1 MAIELSGS
9 TYSET
14 DSSNNAASPVGMP
27 EGMNP
32 SGVNDSWRAA
42 MGSIKRSYDRDHAT
56 AATTVGGTA
65 NAITLTYSVPPTAY
79 VKGEKFAFVAGFANT
94 STTTVNINGLGAQ
107 QITQRSLNTAP
118 AACTGGEIQAG
129 DIIEIEYDGV
139 NFQILGERSYS
150 NRIFA
155 SPGYTYLPGGFILQ
169 WGAVA
174 VPTSSTQTFTYLIPF
189 PNSIFNIVITP
200 NSAAAYGGVTSALL
214 NSCAVGNLSGTS
226 ATFYV
231 FAIGN

>member
-32 SGVNDSWRAA
+32 SGVNDSWRAS

-65 NAITLTYSVPPTAY
+65 NAITLAYSVPPTAY

-94 STTTVNINGLGAQ
+94 ASTTVNINGLGAQ

-139 NFQILGERSYS
+139 NFQILGERSFS
-150 NRIFA
+150 SRVFA
-155 SPGYTYLPGGFILQ
+155 SPGYTYLPGGFLLQ
-169 WGAVA
+169 WGLVS
-174 VPTSSTQTFTYLIPF
+174 VPTSSTVTLTWLVPF
-189 PNSIFNIVITP
+189 PNACFNVVATP
-200 NSAAAYGGVTSALL
+200 NAPAAWGGCTSAGL
-214 NSCAVGNLSGTS
+214 SGAAIGNLSGTG
-226 ATFYV
+226 ATFFV